1 MQIFRVSSRSKT
13 RINHTRVLALI
24 VFVLLL
30 LSGKFS
36 GEGLAEDMLEL
47 SGLAGVLISAFG
59 RAWTSVYIAGYKTG
73 TLIDC
78 GPYSVT
84 RNPLYFFSLIGAIG
98 IGLGSGS
105 FLLLVLFL
113 TLFALYYPQVIIR
126 EEEQLKQIHG
136 DEFVSYMERV
146 PRFFPKM
153 SLYSE
158 PDSYVVNTKQLR
170 RAFVDAS
177 YFIVIYGVL
186 QLIDRL
192 HEAGILPNYF
202 RIP

>member
-13 RINHTRVLALI
+13 RINHTRALALI

-36 GEGLAEDMLEL
+36 DKGLGEDMLEL
-47 SGLAGVLISAFG
+47 TGLAGVLVSAFG

-73 TLIDC
+73 TLISC

-84 RNPLYFFSLIGAIG
+84 RNPLYFFSMIGAIG

-105 FLLLVLFL
+105 FLLLALVIILFG
-113 TLFALYYPQVIIR
+113 LYYPKVILK
-126 EEEQLKQIHG
+126 EEEHLKQIHG
-136 DEFVSYMERV
+136 PEFVSYMERV
-146 PRFFPKM
+146 PRFFPKI
-153 SLYSE
+153 SLYFE

-177 YFIVIYGVL
+177 YFIIVYGVL
-186 QLIDRL
+186 QAIDRL
-192 HEAGILPNYF
+192 HEAGVLPNYF